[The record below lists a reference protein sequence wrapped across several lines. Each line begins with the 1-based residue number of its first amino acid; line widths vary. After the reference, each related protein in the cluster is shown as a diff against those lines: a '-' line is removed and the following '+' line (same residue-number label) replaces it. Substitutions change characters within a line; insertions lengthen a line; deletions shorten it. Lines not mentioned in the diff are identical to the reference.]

1 MLPSA
6 ADVLSTPSVQISDK
20 IDPSDL
26 VSMIAAF
33 NPDNVPGRLAVV
45 VRMGAA
51 KVRSHLPRL
60 IDAVQR
66 AGQVRMLNQRASAI
80 MSNRHWVVLTL
91 RSTAHHRLAHN
102 FHVGHAPV
110 NLRSRIYIWLAF
122 DAKNV

>member
-1 MLPSA
+1 M
-6 ADVLSTPSVQISDK
+6 QISDK

-33 NPDNVPGRLAVV
+33 NPDNTPGRLAVV

-66 AGQVRMLNQRASAI
+66 AGQVRTNPRSKYVRSA
-80 MSNRHWVVLTL
+80 H
-91 RSTAHHRLAHN
+91 
-102 FHVGHAPV
+102 
-110 NLRSRIYIWLAF
+110 
-122 DAKNV
+122 DK

>member
-1 MLPSA
+1 MTAFLM
-6 ADVLSTPSVQISDK
+6 QISDK

-33 NPDNVPGRLAVV
+33 NPDNTPGRLAVV

-66 AGQVRMLNQRASAI
+66 AGQVRL
-80 MSNRHWVVLTL
+80 
-91 RSTAHHRLAHN
+91 
-102 FHVGHAPV
+102 
-110 NLRSRIYIWLAF
+110 
-122 DAKNV
+122 